1 LTIRGSGG
9 DPVLAPHRQAAYW
22 GAIARKSRCLK
33 AFDPLEAP
41 PQYPEELPQDAPQ
54 APREPLLTL
63 PAPLTAY
70 VLLLALIHLR
80 VLLPPELENWT
91 IDVFGFIP
99 KRYDSTLLAIDFP
112 GGAGAK
118 VWTFVTYSLLH
129 ANLSH
134 IGFNVLWLLPFGSAL
149 ARRFGAMRFF
159 LFMAVT
165 AAAGALAHLVTH
177 EHAVAPMIGAS
188 ASVSGTMAA
197 AIRFAFVRGSFLSFN
212 RGDAD
217 AAARVPALSLMRALR
232 NSRVL
237 AFLAI
242 WFGVNIIF
250 GVGSIAIGADGA
262 SVAWQAHIGGFL
274 AGLVLFSL
282 FDPVPRAVKNAADAS
297 SSDASH
303 SG

>member
-1 LTIRGSGG
+1 ME
-9 DPVLAPHRQAAYW
+9 LAPE
-22 GAIARKSRCLK
+22 S
-33 AFDPLEAP
+33 
-41 PQYPEELPQDAPQ
+41 PQDTPSQVPQ
-54 APREPLLTL
+54 ETAHEPILTL
-63 PAPLTAY
+63 PAALTAY
-70 VLLLALIHLR
+70 VVLIAVIHLR

-99 KRYDSTLLAIDFP
+99 KRYDSSLLDYTFP

-149 ARRFGAMRFF
+149 ARRFGAIRFF
-159 LFMAVT
+159 IFMAVT

-197 AIRFAFVRGSFLSFN
+197 AMRFAFVKGSFLSFS

-217 AAARVPALSLMRALR
+217 LAARVPALSLSRALR
-232 NSRVL
+232 NRRVL
-237 AFLAI
+237 GFLAV
-242 WFGVNIIF
+242 WFGVNILF
-250 GVGSIAIGADGA
+250 GAGSIAIGMDGA
-262 SVAWQAHIGGFL
+262 SIAWQAHIGGFF

-282 FDPVPRAVKNAADAS
+282 FDPVPRVPLDAADAS
-297 SSDASH
+297 SSDMPT
-303 SG
+303 GL

>member
-1 LTIRGSGG
+1 
-9 DPVLAPHRQAAYW
+9 
-22 GAIARKSRCLK
+22 
-33 AFDPLEAP
+33 
-41 PQYPEELPQDAPQ
+41 
-54 APREPLLTL
+54 
-63 PAPLTAY
+63 
-70 VLLLALIHLR
+70 
-80 VLLPPELENWT
+80 
-91 IDVFGFIP
+91 
-99 KRYDSTLLAIDFP
+99 
-112 GGAGAK
+112 
-118 VWTFVTYSLLH
+118 
-129 ANLSH
+129 
-134 IGFNVLWLLPFGSAL
+134 LPFGSAL

-197 AIRFAFVRGSFLSFN
+197 AIRFAFVKGSFLSFN

>member
-1 LTIRGSGG
+1 
-9 DPVLAPHRQAAYW
+9 
-22 GAIARKSRCLK
+22 
-33 AFDPLEAP
+33 LESP
-41 PQYPEELPQDAPQ
+41 PELPPEFPPDVLPDTR
-54 APREPLLTL
+54 REPILTL
-63 PAPLTAY
+63 PGALTAY
-70 VLLLALIHLR
+70 VLLLAVIHLR
-80 VLLPPELENWT
+80 VLLSPEWENWT

-129 ANLSH
+129 ANLTH

-149 ARRFGAMRFF
+149 ARRFGAIRFF
-159 LFMAVT
+159 AFMAVT

-188 ASVSGTMAA
+188 ASVSGAMAA
-197 AIRFAFVRGSFLSFN
+197 AIRFAFVQGSFLSFS

-217 AAARVPALSLMRALR
+217 AAARVPALSLSHALR
-232 NSRVL
+232 NTRVL
-237 AFLAI
+237 GFLVV

-250 GVGSIAIGADGA
+250 GLGSIAIGTEGA

-274 AGLVLFSL
+274 AGLMLFSL
-282 FDPVPRAVKNAADAS
+282 FDPVPRAAPDAADAS
-297 SSDASH
+297 SSGPSDH
-303 SG
+303 G

>member
-1 LTIRGSGG
+1 MLLRALLKVRFALEFPQHPAQD
-9 DPVLAPHRQAAYW
+9 DPPDVPA
-22 GAIARKSRCLK
+22 
-33 AFDPLEAP
+33 EMP
-41 PQYPEELPQDAPQ
+41 PD
-54 APREPLLTL
+54 APREPILTL
-63 PAPLTAY
+63 PPALTAY
-70 VLLLALIHLR
+70 VLLIAVIHLR
-80 VLLPPELENWT
+80 VLLPADWEEWT

-99 KRYDSTLLAIDFP
+99 KRYDTTLLDVTFP

-118 VWTFVTYSLLH
+118 VWSFVTYSLLH

-149 ARRFGAMRFF
+149 ARRFGAFRFY

-177 EHAVAPMIGAS
+177 EHALAPMIGAS

-197 AIRFAFVRGSFLSFN
+197 AMRFAFVKGSFLSFS

-217 AAARVPALSLMRALR
+217 AAAKVPALSLWRALR
-232 NSRVL
+232 NGRVL

-250 GVGSIAIGADGA
+250 GIGSIAVGMDEGQ
-262 SVAWQAHIGGFL
+262 SVAWQAHIGGFV
-274 AGLVLFSL
+274 AGLILFRCSIRCRAAKAML
-282 FDPVPRAVKNAADAS
+282 QLRCRDPP
-297 SSDASH
+297 H
-303 SG
+303 

>member
-1 LTIRGSGG
+1 MESQ
-9 DPVLAPHRQAAYW
+9 P
-22 GAIARKSRCLK
+22 
-33 AFDPLEAP
+33 
-41 PQYPEELPQDAPQ
+41 ELPQAAPPET
-54 APREPLLTL
+54 PREPILTL
-63 PAPLTAY
+63 PGALTAY
-70 VLLLALIHLR
+70 VLLLAVIHLR
-80 VLLPPELENWT
+80 VLLPPDLEYWT
-91 IDVFGFIP
+91 IEVFGFIP
-99 KRYDSTLLAIDFP
+99 KRYDSTLLATPFP
-112 GGAGAK
+112 GGSGAK
-118 VWTFVTYSLLH
+118 VWTLVTYSLLH

-134 IGFNVLWLLPFGSAL
+134 IGFNVLWLLPFGSAV
-149 ARRFGAMRFF
+149 ARRFGAARFF

-165 AAAGALAHLVTH
+165 AVAGALAHLVTH

-197 AIRFAFVRGSFLSFN
+197 AIRFAFVKGSFLSFN